1 MATFFGH
8 YGENLATFNSSDWS
22 HCHACDGRRN
32 IFLQFFLL
40 AKDLIH
46 EVDYDDDEMRLKKI
60 KSTFSKS
67 LQEYK
72 IRFLQQNVFIV
83 DLEV

>member
-1 MATFFGH
+1 MK
-8 YGENLATFNSSDWS
+8 S
-22 HCHACDGRRN
+22 
-32 IFLQFFLL
+32 I
-40 AKDLIH
+40 K
-46 EVDYDDDEMRLKKI
+46 MRLKKI

-67 LQEYK
+67 WQEYK